1 MYCPNCGA
9 KVPPGAMFCPNCGF
23 DLRTVSSAPAP
34 PPAPPTPAPTP
45 TSAPPPAP
53 PVHHPTPT
61 PSTYQPTTQ
70 PPAPYP
76 SAPTS
81 TQALYG
87 FPEAKPKREFNPTV
101 ALILSLI
108 IPGLGQLYV
117 EKLFRGFVFFI
128 ITVAAYL
135 FFWPAGLLIHLYAIY
150 DAYKLAKR
158 TKFETTVPP
167 MPPMPST
174 Y

>member
-23 DLRTVSSAPAP
+23 DLRSVSSAPSP
-34 PPAPPTPAPTP
+34 PPAPPAP
-45 TSAPPPAP
+45 SPPPAP
-53 PVHHPTPT
+53 PVQQPP
-61 PSTYQPTTQ
+61 PAPPAYQPTTQ
-70 PPAPYP
+70 PSAPYP
-76 SAPTS
+76 PTPTPTPL
-81 TQALYG
+81 TQAPYG
-87 FPEAKPKREFNPTV
+87 LPETKPKREFNPTV
-101 ALILSLI
+101 ALLLSI

-128 ITVAAYL
+128 VIVAAYL
-135 FFWPAGLLIHLYAIY
+135 FFWPVGLPIHLYAIY

-158 TKFETTVPP
+158 AKLETTAPP